1 MPVLF
6 VHVLPHAVD
15 VAAGQFDG
23 ELQELVR
30 VLQGADGRVKP
41 GEKVQKKK
49 RGKGRILPRIVARTV
64 SARFSWGWMAESGLH
79 QIFQVFFQLLLE
91 SDLSFGASGGKNDD
105 GRSQTLS
112 E

>member
-30 VLQGADGRVKP
+30 VLQGADGRVKT

-49 RGKGRILPRIVARTV
+49 GKRKNFTKNCCKNC
-64 SARFSWGWMAESGLH
+64 FC
-79 QIFQVFFQLLLE
+79 
-91 SDLSFGASGGKNDD
+91 SF
-105 GRSQTLS
+105 
-112 E
+112 